1 MNTCFYEDIAHYSSA
16 LRKKK
21 HISEIILYRTREAT
35 LIISPK
41 YNSIR
46 LETPEFTATYNLNSS
61 KETIEPTNISQ
72 IRVSR
77 IMNKVLR
84 EADFSFKERTHT
96 L

>member
-1 MNTCFYEDIAHYSSA
+1 MNFHFYQTVAYRANH
-16 LRKKK
+16 LLKK
-21 HISEIILYRTREAT
+21 SNPSILYRTKEAT
-35 LIISPK
+35 LILAPK

-84 EADFSFKERTHT
+84 EADFS
-96 L
+96 

>member
-1 MNTCFYEDIAHYSSA
+1 MNLHFYQTVAYRSSH
-16 LRKKK
+16 LLKK
-21 HISEIILYRTREAT
+21 SNPSILYRTREAT

-46 LETPEFTATYNLNSS
+46 LETPEFAATYNLNSS

-84 EADFSFKERTHT
+84 EADFS
-96 L
+96 

>member
-1 MNTCFYEDIAHYSSA
+1 MNLHFYQTVAHRASHLFAS
-16 LRKKK
+16 KNE
-21 HISEIILYRTREAT
+21 HILYHTKEAT

-46 LETPEFTATYNLNSS
+46 LETLEFTATYNLNSS

-84 EADFSFKERTHT
+84 EADFSFEERKQIK
-96 L
+96 

>member
-1 MNTCFYEDIAHYSSA
+1 MNLHFYETVAKLSSH
-16 LRKKK
+16 RFSSKDS
-21 HISEIILYRTREAT
+21 HILYRTKEAT
-35 LIISPK
+35 LMLAPK

-84 EADFSFKERTHT
+84 EADFS
-96 L
+96 

>member
-1 MNTCFYEDIAHYSSA
+1 MNFHFYQTVAHRANHLFAS
-16 LRKKK
+16 KDQ
-21 HISEIILYRTREAT
+21 HILYRTREAT
-35 LIISPK
+35 LILSPK

-84 EADFSFKERTHT
+84 EADFS

>member
-1 MNTCFYEDIAHYSSA
+1 MNFHFYQTIAHRANHLFASKDQS
-16 LRKKK
+16 
-21 HISEIILYRTREAT
+21 HILYRTREAT

-46 LETPEFTATYNLNSS
+46 LETPEFTTTYNLNSS

-77 IMNKVLR
+77 ILNKVLR
-84 EADFSFKERTHT
+84 EADFS
-96 L
+96 

>member
-1 MNTCFYEDIAHYSSA
+1 MNRCFYEDVAHYSSA
-16 LRKKK
+16 LLKQK
-21 HISEIILYRTREAT
+21 HVSQIILYRTREAT
-35 LIISPK
+35 LILSPK

-84 EADFSFKERTHT
+84 EADFSFKERS
-96 L
+96 

>member
-1 MNTCFYEDIAHYSSA
+1 MNLHFYQTVAHRASHLLKKDNSS
-16 LRKKK
+16 
-21 HISEIILYRTREAT
+21 ILYRTKEAT

-41 YNSIR
+41 YSSIR

-84 EADFSFKERTHT
+84 EADFS
-96 L
+96 

>member
-1 MNTCFYEDIAHYSSA
+1 MNFHFYQTVAHRANHLFAS
-16 LRKKK
+16 KDE
-21 HISEIILYRTREAT
+21 HILYRTREAT

-46 LETPEFTATYNLNSS
+46 LETPEFAATYNLNSS

-84 EADFSFKERTHT
+84 EADFREERTHT

>member
-1 MNTCFYEDIAHYSSA
+1 MNLHFYETVAHYSSA
-16 LRKKK
+16 LLKKK
-21 HISEIILYRTREAT
+21 HLSQIILYRTREAT
-35 LIISPK
+35 LILAPK

-72 IRVSR
+72 TRVSR

-84 EADFSFKERTHT
+84 EADFSFKERS
-96 L
+96 

>member
-1 MNTCFYEDIAHYSSA
+1 MNFHFYQTVAHRASR
-16 LRKKK
+16 LLKK
-21 HISEIILYRTREAT
+21 SNASILYRTREAT
-35 LIISPK
+35 LILSPK

-84 EADFSFKERTHT
+84 EADFS
-96 L
+96 

>member
-1 MNTCFYEDIAHYSSA
+1 MNLHFYQTVAHRSSH
-16 LRKKK
+16 LLKK
-21 HISEIILYRTREAT
+21 SNPSILYRTREAT

-84 EADFSFKERTHT
+84 EADFS
-96 L
+96 

>member
-1 MNTCFYEDIAHYSSA
+1 MTLHFYQTVAHRSSH
-16 LRKKK
+16 LLKKK
-21 HISEIILYRTREAT
+21 HLSQIILYRTREAT
-35 LIISPK
+35 LILSPK

-84 EADFSFKERTHT
+84 EADFS
-96 L
+96 